1 MSAATKRKAT
11 REEIAQRILV
21 ASALLGGLLG
31 GGLVLAKEL
40 HLDVPLPVFG
50 GIVAGLLAL
59 VLPLTAIYWRMID
72 EAAREAHKFAWFWGG
87 QGGICVV
94 LVWGMFGGAES
105 LTAQFSDLK
114 AAGWVVIGMAVLM
127 IGQVIG
133 YGLVWA
139 GWWLRQR

>member
-1 MSAATKRKAT
+1 MNATTKRRAS

-31 GGLVLAKEL
+31 GGLVLTKKL
-40 HLDVPLPVFG
+40 HFDVPLPVFG
-50 GIVAGLLAL
+50 AIVAGLLA
-59 VLPLTAIYWRMID
+59 VILPLTVVYWRMID

-94 LVWGMFGGAES
+94 LVWALFGGAEM
-105 LTAQFSDLK
+105 LTTQFADLK
-114 AAGWVVIGMAVLM
+114 AAGWLVIGMAVLM
-127 IGQVIG
+127 AGQVIG